1 MWTLFFQLSEAKIQ
15 RIIQLSCKKIKKMTK
30 KIIQLQFNCFI
41 LIFDLNNPYSR
52 NFFVQRLFGW
62 CWCQRHWSTIPWQ
75 DEAVPEEISR
85 LIPPYFSKYVTISK
99 NRVFF
104 LLICSFQLPHPRTPA
119 HQNAHA
125 ATLVVSHPQSYS
137 RSPYRTRTMAP
148 APQSCTRSIP

>member
-1 MWTLFFQLSEAKIQ
+1 MDPLFSTLRGKDTKNNP
-15 RIIQLSCKKIKKMTK
+15 IIVQKMKKMTK
-30 KIIQLQFNCFI
+30 KTIQLQFNCFI

-52 NFFVQRLFGW
+52 NFLVQRLFGW

-125 ATLVVSHPQSYS
+125 ATLAAVTPRVIRVLHTG
-137 RSPYRTRTMAP
+137 RAP
-148 APQSCTRSIP
+148 